1 MVSTTSEIDT
11 LRNFLHS
18 PESLDATELADTLG
32 IINISIEGPNG
43 EQIKQSF
50 LNNITLS
57 EFFTLLGSHSD
68 AVTST
73 ACKILEKLLQS
84 MNYTD
89 IISSGLE
96 EHLTLGL
103 QFSSSEVRILA
114 LCQVEKCL
122 ESGTAVQDLVRSPI
136 FPVILEG
143 LGYED
148 IQISAKA
155 TEFLIKLANHSDGLH
170 AIFDSGSIAIL
181 NQLSQGNETVKFRVF
196 DLISRISISSP
207 EAFQLCESSGALNA
221 ITSEFN
227 SNDLLLKLNAIE
239 TFSKINQSYA
249 GYIFLERARIL
260 QSLIDVM
267 TQDDDGDIVLVLV
280 KCAALKFFGKLSEME
295 EVDFAEV
302 NDKYKILSIIDSN
315 LLSPNLDLKI
325 TTINIIGVIG
335 SNPRGL
341 KLLNADETPDILGNF
356 MDLYHH
362 SAGDIKMACLQ
373 TISCLFGVSENPSPE
388 LSDIIH
394 QIYFQI
400 GGAPTPLSTLIS
412 NVKQTLEDLRI
423 ASFAIMQKMA
433 LHPWGQTEMSNSKE
447 FIDYILNRT
456 TETTKLGKEWK
467 FTIVQ
472 TLVNAHN
479 VENIIPPNIFD
490 RLTRYLREGPFY
502 VRTEATVAFE
512 SA

>member
-1 MVSTTSEIDT
+1 MVSTTTAEIDT
-11 LRNFLHS
+11 LRNFLRS
-18 PESLDATELADTLG
+18 PESIDATELVNTLG

-43 EQIKQSF
+43 GQIKQTI
-50 LNNITLS
+50 LNSIPLS
-57 EFFTLLGSHSD
+57 EFFTLLGGYSD

-73 ACKILEKLLQS
+73 TCKILEKLLQS

-89 IISSGLE
+89 IISSGLK
-96 EHLTLGL
+96 EHLALGL
-103 QFSSSEVRILA
+103 QFNSSEVRILA

-122 ESGTAVQDLVRSPI
+122 ESETAVQDLVSSPI
-136 FPVILEG
+136 FPVMLEG

-148 IQISAKA
+148 ILISAKV
-155 TEFLIKLANHSDGLH
+155 TEFLIKLANHAGGLH

-181 NQLSQGNETVKFRVF
+181 NQLSQGNESVKFRVF
-196 DLISRISISSP
+196 DLISQISISSP

-227 SNDLLLKLNAIE
+227 STDLLLKLNAIE
-239 TFSKINQSYA
+239 TFSKINQSHA
-249 GYIFLERARIL
+249 GYIFLERAGIL
-260 QSLIDVM
+260 QSLVDVM

-280 KCAALKFFGKLSEME
+280 KCAALKFFGKLSEIE
-295 EVDFAEV
+295 EADFSEV
-302 NDKYKILSIIDSN
+302 NNKYKILSIIDSY
-315 LLSPNLDLKI
+315 LLGSNLDLKI

-341 KLLNADETPDILGNF
+341 KLLNASVALGNF
-356 MDLYHH
+356 MDLYQH
-362 SAGDIKMACLQ
+362 SAGDIKIVCLQ
-373 TISCLFGVSENPSPE
+373 TISCLFGASETPPTE
-388 LSDIIH
+388 LSDIAH

-412 NVKQTLEDLRI
+412 NTKQTLEDLRI

-472 TLVNAHN
+472 TLVKAHN
-479 VENIIPPNIFD
+479 AENIIPPNIFD

-502 VRTEATVAFE
+502 VKTEATVAFE